1 MKINRTTVLVTLM
14 ITGEIIFLLPFVVAR
29 IFRPTFLKVFE
40 ITNFEL
46 GSAFSIY
53 GIVAM
58 VSYFA
63 GGPIADRYSPRKL
76 MVVSLIITAFGGLF
90 MGMIPTLAG
99 LTVLYGFWGISTI
112 LLYWAAAVK
121 ATREFGGNDN
131 TQGRAFGLVDAGRG
145 LFAAALAS
153 LSVLLFDVF
162 LPVNTDVASL
172 EELSKALSN
181 IIFIFSGLIVASAVL
196 VWYAFPETGI
206 SKDASVHNISLEGI
220 KNIIKRPSIWLQ
232 ALILVCGYVG
242 YKCTDDFSLY
252 ASDVFGYD
260 DVNAAHI
267 GTISFWVRPFAALA
281 AGLLGDRFQHSRMVS
296 LCFVIIILGSLTISS
311 GILNTGVG
319 VFIIMTIATT
329 SVGIYG
335 LRGLYFALF
344 QESKIPL
351 IYTGSAVGI
360 ISVIGY
366 TPDVFMGPLMG
377 YMLDSSPGVLGHQHL
392 FLILAG
398 FGLVGLITSVIFK
411 RITLSYQQ

>member
-1 MKINRTTVLVTLM
+1 ML
-14 ITGEIIFLLPFVVAR
+14 TGEIIFLLPFVVAR

-40 ITNFEL
+40 INNFEL
-46 GSAFSIY
+46 GSAFSVY

-58 VSYFA
+58 TSYFA

-76 MVVSLIITAFGGLF
+76 MMVSLIITALGGAF
-90 MGMIPTLAG
+90 MGMIPSLTG

-121 ATREFGGNDN
+121 ATREFGGDEN

-145 LFAAALAS
+145 LIAAVLAS
-153 LSVLLFDVF
+153 LSVLLFDAF
-162 LPVNTDVASL
+162 LPVSADIATLDQMSN
-172 EELSKALSN
+172 ALSN
-181 IIFIFSGLIVASAVL
+181 IIFIFSGLIIGSAIL
-196 VWYAFPETGI
+196 VWFAFPENKI
-206 SKDASVHNISLEGI
+206 VNDSSDQRISLAGI
-220 KNIIKRPSIWLQ
+220 KDVVKRRSIWLQ
-232 ALILVCGYVG
+232 ALILLCGYVG

-267 GTISFWVRPFAALA
+267 GTISFWVRPVAALA
-281 AGLLGDRFQHSRMVS
+281 AGLLGDKFGHARMVTT
-296 LCFVIIILGSLTISS
+296 CFGIIIIGSLMISS
-311 GILNTGVG
+311 GFLNGG
-319 VFIIMTIATT
+319 MGLFIVMTIATT
-329 SVGIYG
+329 SAGIYG

-351 IYTGSAVGI
+351 GFTGSAVGVV
-360 ISVIGY
+360 SVIGY

-377 YMLDSSPGVLGHQHL
+377 YVLDSSPGVVGHQHL

-398 FGLVGLITSVIFK
+398 FGLVGLTASLIFGRSVL
-411 RITLSYQQ
+411 RYQQQPH

>member
-1 MKINRTTVLVTLM
+1 M